1 MEKDTIFA
9 PLTIKGRC
17 SVYLI
22 RISGEKTLECLEY
35 LGVNKK
41 LEDKKTILCKL
52 KNNENDILDEAL
64 VTFFKEP
71 NSFTGE
77 NVCEISLHCSSYII
91 NTVFNILLNIE
102 GVRLA
107 EHGEFSKRAFI
118 NNKLDL
124 IQAEAINDLV
134 NSETKLQHK
143 QAIEQLEGKNS
154 KFFENL
160 RKNILDINGNIE
172 SIIDFPEDDID
183 ESILKKT
190 QNKINNIIENIKNI
204 LNDNKVGEKIKK
216 GLNISIIGEPNVG
229 KSTFF
234 NFLAKKDI
242 AIVSNIEGTTRD
254 ILQVC
259 LDIDGIPVNFFDT
272 AGIRETVDIIE
283 KEGVKRA
290 IENAKNAD
298 LKILLLSPEKYNINE
313 NFKSIIDDNTLII
326 FNKID
331 LFNNGEF
338 EKIKNNLVYKNI
350 IGISLKDNINT
361 AEVFKY
367 LGNYINKVIT
377 PYIGT
382 NITQERYR
390 KELKQA
396 IKFLE
401 NIDFNLPIEIIAE
414 NIRKANFCIGKITG
428 QINTNEI
435 LNNIFGKFCIGK

>member
-1 MEKDTIFA
+1 MSDTIFA

-22 RISGEKTLECLEY
+22 RISGSKTLDCLREF
-35 LGVNKK
+35 GIVKEFK
-41 LEDKKTILCKL
+41 DKKASLCKL
-52 KNNENDILDEAL
+52 KNKDGEILDEAL

-77 NVCEISLHCSSYII
+77 DVCEISLHCSSYII
-91 NTVFNILLNIE
+91 NTVFDILMNIK

-107 EHGEFSKRAFI
+107 EHGEFSRRAFL

-124 IQAEAINDLV
+124 TQAEAINDLI
-134 NSETKLQHK
+134 NAETKLQHK

-154 KFFENL
+154 KFFEDL
-160 RKNILDINGNIE
+160 RKNILDINGDIE
-172 SIIDFPEDDID
+172 SMIDFPEDDID
-183 ESILKKT
+183 ENVLQKT
-190 QNKINNIIENIKNI
+190 QNKINDLVKNI
-204 LNDNKVGEKIKK
+204 RKILDDNKVGERIKK

-242 AIVSNIEGTTRD
+242 AIVSNVEGTTRD

-259 LDIDGIPVNFFDT
+259 LDINGIPINFSDT
-272 AGIRETVDIIE
+272 AGIRETDDVIE

-290 IENAKNAD
+290 LENAKNAD
-298 LKILLLSPEKYNINE
+298 LKILLLSPEKSTISD
-313 NFKSIIDDNTLII
+313 NFKDVVDKDTLII

-331 LFNNGEF
+331 LFNNNEF
-338 EKIKNNLVYKNI
+338 EKIKLEFKNKNI
-350 IGISLKDNINT
+350 IGVSLKNGTNT
-361 AEVFKY
+361 DKVFEY
-367 LGNYINKVIT
+367 LNNYINKVIT

-390 KELKQA
+390 IELKEA
-396 IKFLE
+396 VELLE
-401 NIDFNLPIEIIAE
+401 VINFDLPVEIVAE
-414 NIRKANFCIGKITG
+414 NIRKASFCVGKITG
-428 QINTNEI
+428 HINTDEV

>member
-1 MEKDTIFA
+1 MEENTIFA

-22 RISGEKTLECLEY
+22 RISGKKTLECLKF
-35 LGVNKK
+35 LGVAKK
-41 LEDKKTILCKL
+41 LEDKKATLCKI
-52 KNNENDILDEAL
+52 KDNDNNVLDEAL
-64 VTFFKEP
+64 ITFFKEP

-77 NVCEISLHCSSYII
+77 DVCEISLHCSSYII
-91 NTVFNILLNIE
+91 NTVFNILLNVE

-124 IQAEAINDLV
+124 TQAEAINDLI
-134 NSETKLQHK
+134 NSETKLQHR

-154 KFFENL
+154 KFFENM
-160 RKNILDINGNIE
+160 RKNILDINSYIE
-172 SIIDFPEDDID
+172 SMIDFPEDDID
-183 ESILKKT
+183 ESILEKAK
-190 QNKINNIIENIKNI
+190 NKIDNLTENIRNI
-204 LNDNKVGEKIKK
+204 LNDNMVGEKIKK

-254 ILQVC
+254 ILQIC
-259 LDIDGIPVNFFDT
+259 LDINGIPVNFSDT
-272 AGIRETVDIIE
+272 AGIRETTDIIE

-298 LKILLLSPEKYNINE
+298 LRILLLSPEKYEINE
-313 NFKSIIDDNTLII
+313 NFKNIIDDNTLVI

-331 LFNNGEF
+331 LINNDEF
-338 EKIKNNLVYKNI
+338 EKIKKNLKNKNI

-361 AEVFKY
+361 TAIFSY
-367 LGNYINKVIT
+367 LNNYIDKAIT

-396 IKFLE
+396 LEFLE
-401 NIDFNLPIEIIAE
+401 NVNFNLPIEIIAE
-414 NIRKANFCIGKITG
+414 NIRKANFCVGKITG
-428 QINTNEI
+428 QINTDEI
-435 LNNIFGKFCIGK
+435 LNNIFEKFCIGK